1 MGTLHEGLCKFTRVS
16 RRICLRLKNI
26 LDKNCTENQ
35 NTVFCWIF
43 FPPNFFYRLWNN
55 EEKYDTNDGTEEM
68 RFA

>member
-35 NTVFCWIF
+35 NTVLC
-43 FPPNFFYRLWNN
+43 
-55 EEKYDTNDGTEEM
+55 
-68 RFA
+68 